1 LDENQISHRFLED
14 GVYLQRVFAVVLIV
28 FMWSAVAAARDLA
41 VVTSKD
47 SHVQELAMADLVKI
61 CKGQNSRWPDGRPVS
76 FIMRDPGDPEMKQ
89 ALEKIYGMSKDQVTA
104 LIATANHGR
113 ANHPAIEIASSDEDL
128 VKRVGATPGAIG
140 IVDVYSI
147 TSSVSVVKLGGK
159 LPLEPG
165 YPLHGN

>member
-1 LDENQISHRFLED
+1 
-14 GVYLQRVFAVVLIV
+14 VYLQRVFAVVLIV

-89 ALEKIYGMSKDQVTA
+89 ALDKIYGMSKDQVTA
-104 LIATANHGR
+104 LIAAANHGR

-128 VKRVGATPGAIG
+128 VKRVGAMPGAIG